1 MTNNQKTE
9 IINKLQFILDDFQML
24 RDGEWQ
30 PDRDSCNASIDNADS
45 LIYIINTI

>member
-9 IINKLQFILDDFQML
+9 ILNKLRLILNDFQML

-30 PDRDSCNASIDNADS
+30 PDRGSCDASIDNVDS
-45 LIYIINTI
+45 IIYTINTL